1 MRIQLENRLIDFSV
15 AVNKLISS
23 LNNSLLAYN
32 LSKQLIRSS
41 TSAALNFEEAQ
52 SAESRNDFIHK
63 VSIVLKELRETEISL
78 KIIERTNIYTGNVP
92 IHELI
97 GECKELAAIFQ
108 KSINTAKA
116 NIKKSDELKISQ
128 LSYFEYCILYTE
140 NCIFK
145 VHAKT
150 LAEVLHLQ
158 DFE

>member
-41 TSAALNFEEAQ
+41 TSAALNIEEAQ

-116 NIKKSDELKISQ
+116 NIKKSD
-128 LSYFEYCILYTE
+128 
-140 NCIFK
+140 
-145 VHAKT
+145 
-150 LAEVLHLQ
+150 
-158 DFE
+158 